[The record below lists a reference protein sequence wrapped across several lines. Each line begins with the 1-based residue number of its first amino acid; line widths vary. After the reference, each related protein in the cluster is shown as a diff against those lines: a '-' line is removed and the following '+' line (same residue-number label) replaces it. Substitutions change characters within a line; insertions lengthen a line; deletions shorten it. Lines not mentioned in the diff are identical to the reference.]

1 MTKFIIIIILFCVR
15 LQCLQDGSLDD
26 LISPACGVILTL
38 MASLRQA
45 MFTESSDQELSTKL
59 TLQQVLKGLLNLI
72 VTSSKYMNNKVVHV

>member
-1 MTKFIIIIILFCVR
+1 MTKFIIIIILLCA
-15 LQCLQDGSLDD
+15 QCLQDGSLDD

-59 TLQQVLKGLLNLI
+59 SLQQVLKGLLNLI
-72 VTSSKYMNNKVVHV
+72 VTSSKYMSDKVVHV

>member
-59 TLQQVLKGLLNLI
+59 SLQQVLKGLLNLI